1 MISLHGTVAVG
12 ELSRQFSLD
21 VGSEI
26 VGVFGANGIGKTS
39 LLRTIAGL
47 CPLGEGELKVN
58 GVIVD
63 ASAKHLFVQPELRNI
78 GMVFQDHS
86 LFPFM
91 TALDNAAF
99 PLTMR
104 GMKRNVAR
112 KMAMETLEQFGVANV
127 AEQLAPTLSGG
138 QSQRVAVARALI
150 GDPCVVLLDEPLS
163 AIDERSRNEVRSVIA
178 NKLSVLGVPTLIV
191 SHDQSD
197 IVGLCSRVERLNG
210 E

>member
-12 ELSRQFSLD
+12 AFARQFSLD
-21 VGSEI
+21 VGNEI

-39 LLRTIAGL
+39 LLRTIVGL
-47 CPLGEGELKVN
+47 CPLGEGELIVN

-63 ASAKHLFVQPELRNI
+63 APAKHLFVQPELRNI

-104 GMKRNVAR
+104 GVKRNAAR
-112 KMAMETLEQFGVANV
+112 KLASEMMDQFGVANV
-127 AEQLAPTLSGG
+127 ANQLGNVGAMQQGFSQQQLDAIRNLPLEQQQIINQALGINVGGGSGMQSSSSSG
-138 QSQRVAVARALI
+138 Q
-150 GDPCVVLLDEPLS
+150 GLL
-163 AIDERSRNEVRSVIA
+163 
-178 NKLSVLGVPTLIV
+178 
-191 SHDQSD
+191 
-197 IVGLCSRVERLNG
+197 GLFR
-210 E
+210 

>member
-12 ELSRQFSLD
+12 EFSRHFSLD

-47 CPLGEGELKVN
+47 CTLSEGELSVN
-58 GVIVD
+58 GVIAD
-63 ASAKHLFVQPELRNI
+63 APAKHLFVQPELRNI

-91 TALDNAAF
+91 GALDNASF
-99 PLTMR
+99 PLVMR
-104 GMKRNVAR
+104 GMKRSAAR
-112 KMAMETLEQFGVANV
+112 KLTNEMMEQFGVAHV

-138 QSQRVAVARALI
+138 QSQRVAIVRALA
-150 GDPCVVLLDEPLS
+150 GAPQAVLLDEPLS
-163 AIDERSRNEVRSVIA
+163 AIDEESREGVRNLIREH
-178 NKLSVLGVPTLIV
+178 LSRLGVSAIVV
-191 SHDQSD
+191 SHDRAD
-197 IVGLCSRVERLNG
+197 LDHLCTRIENYTR
-210 E
+210 

>member
-1 MISLHGTVAVG
+1 MISFHGTVAVG
-12 ELSRQFSLD
+12 EFSRHFSLD
-21 VGSEI
+21 VGNEI

-47 CPLGEGELKVN
+47 YPLSEGELKVN
-58 GVIVD
+58 GAIVD
-63 ASAKHLFVQPELRNI
+63 APAKHLFVQPELRNF

-112 KMAMETLEQFGVANV
+112 KLALETLEQFGVANV

-138 QSQRVAVARALI
+138 QSQRVAVVRALV
-150 GDPCVVLLDEPLS
+150 GSPHAVLLDEPLS
-163 AIDERSRNEVRSVIA
+163 AIDDESRESVRNQIREH
-178 NKLSVLGVPTLIV
+178 LDRLGVSAIVV
-191 SHDQSD
+191 SHDRAD
-197 IVGLCSRVERLNG
+197 LDHLCSRIENYTR
-210 E
+210 

>member
-1 MISLHGTVAVG
+1 MISLYGTVAVG
-12 ELSRQFSLD
+12 EFSRQFSLD
-21 VGSEI
+21 VGNEI

-47 CPLGEGELKVN
+47 CPLREGELNVN
-58 GVIVD
+58 GLIVD
-63 ASAKHLFVQPELRNI
+63 APAKHLFMQPELRNI

-112 KMAMETLEQFGVANV
+112 KVAMEMLEQFGVANV
-127 AEQLAPTLSGG
+127 AQQLAPTLSGG
-138 QSQRVAVARALI
+138 QSQRVAIVRALV
-150 GDPCVVLLDEPLS
+150 GSPQAVLLDEPLS
-163 AIDERSRNEVRSVIA
+163 AIDDESRETVRNQIREY
-178 NKLSVLGVPTLIV
+178 LHRLGVSAIVV
-191 SHDQSD
+191 SHDRAD
-197 IVGLCSRVERLNG
+197 LDHLCSRIENYTR
-210 E
+210 

>member
-12 ELSRQFSLD
+12 EFARRFSLD
-21 VGSEI
+21 VGNEI

-39 LLRTIAGL
+39 LLRTIAGF
-47 CPLGEGELKVN
+47 CPLREGELNVN

-63 ASAKHLFVQPELRNI
+63 APAKHLFVQPELRNI

-112 KMAMETLEQFGVANV
+112 KLAMETFEQFGVTNV

-138 QSQRVAVARALI
+138 QSQRVAIVRALV
-150 GDPCVVLLDEPLS
+150 GSPQTVLLDEPLS
-163 AIDERSRNEVRSVIA
+163 AIDDESRESVRNQIREH
-178 NKLSVLGVPTLIV
+178 LDRLGVSAIVV
-191 SHDQSD
+191 SHDRAD
-197 IVGLCSRVERLNG
+197 LDHLCTRIENYTR
-210 E
+210 

>member
-12 ELSRQFSLD
+12 EFSRHFSLD

-47 CPLGEGELKVN
+47 CTLSEGELSVN
-58 GVIVD
+58 GVITD
-63 ASAKHLFVQPELRNI
+63 APAKHLFVQPELRNI

-91 TALDNAAF
+91 TALDNASF
-99 PLTMR
+99 PLVMR
-104 GMKRNVAR
+104 GMKRSAAR
-112 KMAMETLEQFGVANV
+112 KIANEMMERFGVAHV

-138 QSQRVAVARALI
+138 QSQRVAIVRALV
-150 GDPCVVLLDEPLS
+150 GSPQAVLLDEPLS
-163 AIDERSRNEVRSVIA
+163 AIDEESREGVRNLIREH
-178 NKLSVLGVPTLIV
+178 LSRLGVSAIVV
-191 SHDQSD
+191 SHDRAD
-197 IVGLCSRVERLNG
+197 LDHLCTRIENYTR
-210 E
+210 

>member
-12 ELSRQFSLD
+12 EFSRQFSLD

-39 LLRTIAGL
+39 LLRTIVGL
-47 CPLGEGELKVN
+47 CPLGEGELIVN

-63 ASAKHLFVQPELRNI
+63 APAKHLFVQPELRNI

-86 LFPFM
+86 LFPFI

-104 GMKRNVAR
+104 GVKRNVAR
-112 KMAMETLEQFGVANV
+112 KLANEMMEQFGVAHV

-138 QSQRVAVARALI
+138 QSQRVAIVRSLI
-150 GDPCVVLLDEPLS
+150 GSPQAVLLDEPLS
-163 AIDERSRNEVRSVIA
+163 AIDEESREGVRNLIHEH
-178 NKLSVLGVPTLIV
+178 LGRLGVSAIVV
-191 SHDQSD
+191 SHDRAD
-197 IVGLCSRVERLNG
+197 LDHLCTRIENYTR
-210 E
+210 

>member
-12 ELSRQFSLD
+12 EFSRSFSFE

-39 LLRTIAGL
+39 LLRSIAGL
-47 CPLGEGELKVN
+47 CPLSEGELIVN
-58 GVIVD
+58 GVMVD
-63 ASAKHLFVQPELRNI
+63 APAKHLFVQPELRNI

-104 GMKRNVAR
+104 GMKRNAAR
-112 KMAMETLEQFGVANV
+112 KLASEMLDQFGVANV
-127 AEQLAPTLSGG
+127 AKQLAPTLSGG
-138 QSQRVAVARALI
+138 QSQRVAIVRALV
-150 GDPCVVLLDEPLS
+150 GSPQAVLLDEPLS
-163 AIDERSRNEVRSVIA
+163 AIDDESRGSVRNQIREHL
-178 NKLSVLGVPTLIV
+178 NRLSVSAIVV
-191 SHDQSD
+191 SHDRAD
-197 IVGLCSRVERLNG
+197 LDHLCSRIENYTQ
-210 E
+210 